1 MAFRMPWYRVSDVLT
16 FSSLLSASP
25 PGPTYNVLGGRY
37 VVWRTAIM
45 IKDKGIAKPKAEVI
59 SAADSFFTKALNSK
73 LNLEASAE
81 LTSHLPPPST
91 HVSLSERAIV
101 SLEHFSKFQ
110 SSILEIRQ
118 LVKANSERA
127 RISSESPSRA

>member
-1 MAFRMPWYRVSDVLT
+1 
-16 FSSLLSASP
+16 
-25 PGPTYNVLGGRY
+25 
-37 VVWRTAIM
+37 
-45 IKDKGIAKPKAEVI
+45 VI